1 LKEAISGDI
10 LKGNTLTL
18 ILTLLEKEEMYGLQ
32 IAKEIN
38 RQTDGILRFRE
49 GLLYPALH
57 QLEKEGLVE
66 SEWHFSSQGPRRKYY
81 SLTRKGRREAA
92 RLRRRWSV
100 FSGAVNQVLEGDS
113 GD

>member
-1 LKEAISGDI
+1 MAALGGDI

-18 ILTLLEKEEMYGLQ
+18 ILSLLEEEAMYGFQ
-32 IAKEIN
+32 IAKEIE
-38 RQTDGILRFRE
+38 RRTEGTLRFRE

-66 SEWHFSSQGPRRKYY
+66 SEWQSSSQGPRRKYY
-81 SLTRKGRREAA
+81 LLTRKGRKEAE

-100 FSGAVNQVLEGDS
+100 FASAVNQVLEGNA

>member
-1 LKEAISGDI
+1 MTAISGDI

-18 ILTLLEKEEMYGLQ
+18 ILTLLEEEPMYGLQ
-32 IAKEIN
+32 IAKEVN
-38 RQTDGILRFRE
+38 RRTEGILRFRE

-66 SEWHFSSQGPRRKYY
+66 SEWRFSSQGPRRKYY
-81 SLTRKGRREAA
+81 LLTRKGRKEAE

-100 FSGAVNQVLEGDS
+100 FASAVNQVLEGNG

>member
-1 LKEAISGDI
+1 MTAISGDI

-18 ILTLLEKEEMYGLQ
+18 ILTLLGEQSMYGLQ
-32 IAKEIN
+32 IAREIH
-38 RQTDGILRFRE
+38 RRTDGLLRFRE

-66 SEWHFSSQGPRRKYY
+66 SEWQSSSQGPRRKYY
-81 SLTRKGRREAA
+81 LLTRKGRKEAE

-100 FSGAVNQVLEGDS
+100 FSGAVNQVLEGKN